1 MHACPLAYQRLTVT
15 TLSTSLVTAVGQVA
29 QAQLSSDS
37 LTNDLTVTAS
47 EVNFNRLD
55 GTSITTLTAITN
67 ALQSM

>member
-1 MHACPLAYQRLTVT
+1 MHAHQRLTVT
-15 TLSTSLVTAVGQVA
+15 TLSTSLVIAVGQVA